1 MQLIPVRYKVD
12 LAVLPIGGNFT
23 MDVEDAIM
31 ASDFVKCNKV
41 LGYHYDTNPLIKI
54 DDKDLAVRSFKA
66 KGKELILLGVGQ
78 KVLA

>member
-1 MQLIPVRYKVD
+1 
-12 LAVLPIGGNFT
+12 
-23 MDVEDAIM
+23 M

-78 KVLA
+78 NVLA